1 MSMTTTT
8 HIREAIRILEDDVR
22 ELERKIDKLD
32 TDSLEAVSLE
42 AESASRILNVKLVLL
57 SEQKEKL
64 ERIESNSA
72 REAAEARLA
81 YHVEN
86 DTLDLY

>member
-1 MSMTTTT
+1 MQNIIDTQRN
-8 HIREAIRILEDDVR
+8 IRDLAATIRYHETRIDMAANDLDRESHERMANVAERLLEEQQDILDR
-22 ELERKIDKLD
+22 L
-32 TDSLEAVSLE
+32 
-42 AESASRILNVKLVLL
+42 
-57 SEQKEKL
+57 Q
-64 ERIESNSA
+64 SNAA